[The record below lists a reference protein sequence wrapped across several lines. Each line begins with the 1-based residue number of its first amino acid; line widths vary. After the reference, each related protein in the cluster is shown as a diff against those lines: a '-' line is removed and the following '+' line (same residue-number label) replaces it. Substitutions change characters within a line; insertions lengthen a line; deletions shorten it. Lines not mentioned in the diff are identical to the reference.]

1 MKTNSRHIL
10 SLSLAVCTAIAV
22 ASVALTRP
30 AQAGSDTSMNM
41 ESGTNMNMES
51 DSGMSMNMMGGID
64 TSKIPRVPPVAGYA
78 EGEQVFFMHT
88 EVSDTKIGSIMT
100 EMMGS
105 PVPVVAALADA
116 PDSMLANLWAFT
128 NGVQPDGP
136 RGPLDYQPDIFDFP
150 VGTPGYRPLRAL
162 MLVTW
167 SDGVEPRLLTSASA
181 LDAALG
187 NNEVSIK
194 ATGVVVN
201 APLLTWP
208 TGER

>member
-1 MKTNSRHIL
+1 MKSTSRHIPL
-10 SLSLAVCTAIAV
+10 RKFALIAAILLASLP
-22 ASVALTRP
+22 LTGP
-30 AQAGSDTSMNM
+30 ADAGSDTKMNM
-41 ESGTNMNMES
+41 GS
-51 DSGMSMNMMGGID
+51 DSGMSMNMMGDID

-88 EVSDTKIGSIMT
+88 EVSDPKIGSIMT

-105 PVPVVAALADA
+105 PVPVVPELADA

-128 NGVQPDGP
+128 NGIQPDGP

-150 VGTPGYRPLRAL
+150 VGMTGYRPLRAL

-167 SDGVEPRLLTSASA
+167 ADGVEPRLLTSASA
-181 LDAALG
+181 LDAALA
-187 NNEVSIK
+187 NNEVSVK

-208 TGER
+208 QGKR